1 MRRRYQLFL
10 HQSAPFPHF
19 FLCSLTWWPVIRRN
33 IWEAHSPL
41 LMCRLHP
48 LHAAPL
54 HLRGLLR
61 QSSAVRLRQVWGFFR
76 WYSYSFDLLSFQSSV
91 LTLQAGAPADLTV
104 PCRASLHPAC
114 QFPLFPISLYFGS
127 LLTFYTQ
134 LQILCKRFPRL
145 ENLNPMLL
153 NPCPCAD
160 RVNDVLAGNTVLSC
174 SLLPYSPDA
183 PLSSSQWWKASLG
196 HHCSVPCPRS
206 LELMNFPAQAQI
218 LSLQL
223 SHLSQS
229 LNL

>member
-1 MRRRYQLFL
+1 
-10 HQSAPFPHF
+10 
-19 FLCSLTWWPVIRRN
+19 
-33 IWEAHSPL
+33 
-41 LMCRLHP
+41 
-48 LHAAPL
+48 
-54 HLRGLLR
+54 
-61 QSSAVRLRQVWGFFR
+61 
-76 WYSYSFDLLSFQSSV
+76 
-91 LTLQAGAPADLTV
+91 
-104 PCRASLHPAC
+104 
-114 QFPLFPISLYFGS
+114 
-127 LLTFYTQ
+127 
-134 LQILCKRFPRL
+134 
-145 ENLNPMLL
+145 MLL

-229 LNL
+229 LNLWGFSICKLKPVISSGKIKQPFFCFPQPIHFLRNFCHLNVRLPFKGFLIFASGHPFLLQLSSYAWVTPSIWFS